1 MFSSEASSQ
10 LFDLLQRA
18 GIFICQSQD
27 IDYMQNANSPT
38 KANVALRTSTDVF
51 LETKGQCNCFRLV
64 SWHHV
69 VLDIFLSVF
78 FVSYV
83 L

>member
-51 LETKGQCNCFRLV
+51 LETKGQMQLFQAR
-64 SWHHV
+64 
-69 VLDIFLSVF
+69 FLAPCCS
-78 FVSYV
+78 
-83 L
+83 